1 MTDPVY
7 LPPIGNGK
15 INEELYIL
23 RSLTLESL
31 QKKEKE
37 LHEIYRRE
45 LIGYCRALY
54 HAGIITKDE
63 KRKLTDVAYEQKAGD
78 RHEADRI

>member
-1 MTDPVY
+1 MVSMPY
-7 LPPIGNGK
+7 LTCIGNGK

-23 RSLTLESL
+23 RSLAHESL

-63 KRKLTDVAYEQKAGD
+63 KRKLTDVAYEQED
-78 RHEADRI
+78 